1 MELIFQIF
9 KITDYLPT
17 KFELNSWIFSVFH
30 RSCKMCLVS
39 CLVPV
44 PLTDG
49 CYIILFLQSTVF
61 VRKHMELI
69 FQIFKIT
76 DYLNTKFEL
85 DSSIFIVF
93 HNSWKMCL
101 VSCLVPVSVPDGR
114 YNFFSEKYSFCK
126 TAHVID
132 FPDF

>member
-1 MELIFQIF
+1 
-9 KITDYLPT
+9 
-17 KFELNSWIFSVFH
+17 
-30 RSCKMCLVS
+30 MCLAS

-76 DYLNTKFEL
+76 DYLPTKFEL
-85 DSSIFIVF
+85 
-93 HNSWKMCL
+93 NS
-101 VSCLVPVSVPDGR
+101 
-114 YNFFSEKYSFCK
+114 
-126 TAHVID
+126 
-132 FPDF
+132 